1 MVEPRHVAAVAENGV
16 IGHDGEL
23 PWPSGPADR
32 PLSRERLHATE
43 YGRLTLKRG
52 ERTGESIR
60 R

>member
-1 MVEPRHVAAVAENGV
+1 MVELRHVAAVAGDGG